1 MVVFG
6 GAMTSVLLVCLG
18 NICRS
23 PTAEGVMRS
32 LLAEQGLVER
42 YYLDSAGTAGW
53 HVGKAPDAR
62 AIQAAAKR
70 GIDLSLL
77 RARQVAEADFA
88 RFDYLLA
95 MDSSNYH
102 DLLAIRPA
110 NARAQI
116 ERLLR
121 FAPDGSPLD
130 VPDPYYGGEEG
141 FEHVLNVITQAS
153 RGFITHIQAGAS
165 AISE

>member
-1 MVVFG
+1 
-6 GAMTSVLLVCLG
+6 
-18 NICRS
+18 
-23 PTAEGVMRS
+23 MRS

-53 HVGKAPDAR
+53 PVGKAADAR
-62 AIQAAAKR
+62 AIHAAAKR
-70 GIDLSLL
+70 GIDLSSL
-77 RARQVAEADFA
+77 RARQVTEADFA
-88 RFDYLLA
+88 RFDYILA

-102 DLLAIRPA
+102 DLLVRRPA
-110 NARAQI
+110 NARAQV
-116 ERLLR
+116 ERLLH
-121 FAPDGSPLD
+121 FAPAGWPLD
-130 VPDPYYGGEEG
+130 VPDPYYGGDDG